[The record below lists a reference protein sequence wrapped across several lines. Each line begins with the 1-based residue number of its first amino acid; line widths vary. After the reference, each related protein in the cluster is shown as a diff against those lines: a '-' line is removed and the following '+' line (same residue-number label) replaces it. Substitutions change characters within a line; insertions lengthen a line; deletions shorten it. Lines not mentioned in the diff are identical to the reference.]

1 MLAGAE
7 GEGRAAGRLAGRP
20 PSGSQGPAARD
31 SGCIRRRAAARPVVA
46 GLTVSIEDAE
56 SGASANAARRRGA
69 EQSEG
74 VSPLT
79 PLNPVKSVSAR

>member
-20 PSGSQGPAARD
+20 PSGAQGPAARD

-69 EQSEG
+69 ELFNC
-74 VSPLT
+74 VLWMLAT
-79 PLNPVKSVSAR
+79 